1 MASAAD
7 SRARLL
13 LENVR
18 NHMRA
23 ELREQ
28 LDPLM
33 ATLIDDPIYHF
44 HGMPDFESLKGR
56 KAVEDYYRTMFSSGR
71 MNAEFQVERIVV
83 DRDTVIT
90 EGTMIS
96 LGASAETGSIS
107 AAVEMTT
114 IVLTPLLVVWP
125 AAADGRLIGE
135 NIYLGAARQEKLSR
149 SP

>member
-1 MASAAD
+1 MALEAD
-7 SRARLL
+7 PRARLL

-28 LDPLM
+28 LEPVM

-44 HGMPDFESLKGR
+44 HGMPGFETLQGR
-56 KAVEDYYRTMFSSGR
+56 KAVEDYYRSMFSSGR
-71 MNAEFQVERIVV
+71 MNAEFRVERIAV
-83 DRDTVIT
+83 DRDTIVT

-96 LGASAETGSIS
+96 LSGSEETGSIS
-107 AAVEMTT
+107 DKGGMTT
-114 IVLTPLLVVWP
+114 IVRTPLLVVWP

-135 NIYLGAARQEKLSR
+135 NIYLGTARYENLPR
-149 SP
+149 